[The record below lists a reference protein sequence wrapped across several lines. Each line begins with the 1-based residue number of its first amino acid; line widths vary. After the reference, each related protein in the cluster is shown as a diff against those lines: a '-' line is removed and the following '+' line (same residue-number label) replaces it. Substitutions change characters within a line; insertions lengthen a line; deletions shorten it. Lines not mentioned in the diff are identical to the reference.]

1 MKYRD
6 EEGFDE
12 VLRRGQEIKK
22 KHDQRVKHVLTAT
35 SAVLAVALLGV
46 LGIFTGVGT
55 ATDTIYGSFILPAE
69 AGGYILTAVIAFAL
83 GIVVAMTVR
92 YYRNRT
98 GAEDQTEKVD

>member
-1 MKYRD
+1 
-6 EEGFDE
+6 
-12 VLRRGQEIKK
+12 
-22 KHDQRVKHVLTAT
+22 VLTAT

-92 YYRNRT
+92 YYRNKT